1 MKKLLLLMMMATA
14 ALSAE
19 ETKPPEND
27 LVTVPRRYVSS
38 EGLTKAATGSAI
50 SPYLGMG
57 REIGEAVKGGLESVV
72 DVSNRFADTP
82 VGKFTLFMV
91 AWKIIGRSLLGL
103 VVGLPLYLLG
113 LYIWVS
119 FARRIYFGRWVWIR
133 NSEGKKV
140 QVREDPVKFGSGDA
154 KIGLVILM
162 VALLIVWTLGM
173 FAAVIF

>member
-1 MKKLLLLMMMATA
+1 M
-14 ALSAE
+14 
-19 ETKPPEND
+19 
-27 LVTVPRRYVSS
+27 VTVPRRYVSS
-38 EGLTKAATGSAI
+38 EGMTKATSSAI

-91 AWKIIGRSLLGL
+91 AWKVIGHDLVGL
-103 VVGLPLYLLG
+103 VIGLPLYLWG
-113 LYIWVS
+113 LSLWVS
-119 FARRIYFGRWVWIR
+119 SMRRIFFGRWVWIR

-140 QVREDPVKFGSGDA
+140 QVREDPIKFASSDA
-154 KIGLVILM
+154 KPFMVFMM
-162 VALLIVWTLGM
+162 VALLVVWTAVM